1 MTMNPK
7 GASAPLKNTD
17 NSDNSKSEGGYPDIN
32 ALKKSFKEKYDKM
45 VDDWKWKL
53 TCTGRV
59 VEDVIY
65 ECISDFECEQ

>member
-17 NSDNSKSEGGYPDIN
+17 NSDNSKSEEGYPDIN

-45 VDDWKWKL
+45 
-53 TCTGRV
+53 
-59 VEDVIY
+59 
-65 ECISDFECEQ
+65 